1 MIKLKGVNYTYMSGG
16 PFEKAAVKN
25 INLDLKTGEF
35 IGLIGHTGS
44 GKSTL
49 IQLMAG
55 LLKPDSGSIT
65 IDGQTLYE
73 KNTNMRKLRFQI
85 GYVMQYPEY
94 QLFEETVFQDIA
106 FGPKNMGL
114 SEDEIKRRV
123 HFAAKLV
130 GLDDAVLEKS
140 PFDLSGGQK
149 RRAAIAGVVAMEPKL
164 LILDEPTAG
173 LDPGGRDEIL
183 CKIRDMHR
191 RLGITVI
198 LVSHSMED
206 IASLADRI
214 VVMNQGEVAM
224 QGTPHEIFQNA
235 KELRNMGLAVPQITE
250 VCDRLRDAG
259 MPLPEGIYTV
269 SAAKTELEKILNAKE
284 KR

>member
-1 MIKLKGVNYTYMSGG
+1 MIKLRDVDYTYMSGG

-25 INLDLKTGEF
+25 INLELRTGEF

-55 LLKPDSGSIT
+55 LLKPDSGNIT
-65 IDGQTLYE
+65 VDGQALYE
-73 KNTNMRKLRFQI
+73 KTTNMRKLRFQI

-130 GLDDAVLEKS
+130 GLDDAILGKS

-206 IASLADRI
+206 IASLADKI

-235 KELRNMGLAVPQITE
+235 KELKNMGLAVPQITE
-250 VCDRLRDAG
+250 VCDRLREAG
-259 MPLPEGIYTV
+259 MPIPDGIYTV
-269 SAAKTELEKILNAKE
+269 SAAKTELEKILKAKE

>member
-1 MIKLKGVNYTYMSGG
+1 MIKLSDANYTYMSGG
-16 PFEKAAVKN
+16 PFEKAAVKD
-25 INLDLKTGEF
+25 INLELKTGQF
-35 IGLIGHTGS
+35 VGIIGHTGS

-55 LLKPDSGSIT
+55 LLKPDSGKIS
-65 IDGQTLYE
+65 IDGQTLYD
-73 KNTNMRKLRFQI
+73 KATNMRKLRFQI
-85 GYVMQYPEY
+85 GFVMQYPEY

-114 SEDEIKRRV
+114 SEEEIKRRV

-130 GLDDAVLEKS
+130 GLDDEILGKS
-140 PFDLSGGQK
+140 PFELSGGQK

-191 RLGITVI
+191 RLGITVV

-206 IASLADRI
+206 IASLADKI
-214 VVMNQGEVAM
+214 VVMNHGEIAM
-224 QGTPHEIFQNA
+224 KGTPDEIFKNA
-235 KELRNMGLAVPQITE
+235 ARLKEMGLAVPQIAE
-250 VCDRLRDAG
+250 VCMKLREAG
-259 MPLPEGIYTV
+259 LPIPEGIYTV
-269 SAAKTELEKILNAKE
+269 SAAKAELEKILKAKE

>member
-1 MIKLKGVNYTYMSGG
+1 MSGG
-16 PFEKAAVKN
+16 PFEKAAVKD
-25 INLDLKTGEF
+25 INLELKTGQF
-35 IGLIGHTGS
+35 VGIIGHTGS

-55 LLKPDSGSIT
+55 LLKPDSGKIS
-65 IDGQTLYE
+65 IDGQTLYG
-73 KNTNMRKLRFQI
+73 KATNMRKLRFQI
-85 GYVMQYPEY
+85 GFVMQYPEY

-114 SEDEIKRRV
+114 SEEEIKRRV

-130 GLDDAVLEKS
+130 GLDDEILGKS
-140 PFDLSGGQK
+140 PFELSGGQK

-191 RLGITVI
+191 RLGITVV

-206 IASLADRI
+206 IASLADKI
-214 VVMNQGEVAM
+214 VVMNHGEIAM
-224 QGTPHEIFQNA
+224 KGTPDEIFKNA
-235 KELRNMGLAVPQITE
+235 ARLKEMGLAVPQIAE
-250 VCDRLRDAG
+250 VCMKLREAG
-259 MPLPEGIYTV
+259 LPIPEGIYTV
-269 SAAKTELEKILNAKE
+269 SAAKAELEKILKAKE

>member
-1 MIKLKGVNYTYMSGG
+1 MIKLNDVNYTYMSGG

-73 KNTNMRKLRFQI
+73 KTTNMRKLRFQI

-114 SEDEIKRRV
+114 SDDEIKRRV

-130 GLDDAVLEKS
+130 GLDDATLEKS

-224 QGTPHEIFQNA
+224 QGTPHEIFQSA
-235 KELRNMGLAVPQITE
+235 KELKTMGLAVPQITE
-250 VCDRLRDAG
+250 VCDRLRQAG
-259 MPLPEGIYTV
+259 LPLPEGVYTV